1 LPEDSP
7 AAVVAYRE
15 VDPDEAGQRLDN
27 YLLGRLKGVPRSRVY
42 RLMRSGQVRVNAG
55 RSAPSYRL
63 KPGDRIRIPPVRQ
76 RPALS
81 VAASSGG
88 LAWLA
93 QCIIFED
100 ERLLVVDKPAGL
112 AVHGGSSVDLGCI
125 EGLRSIR
132 PATKILELVHRLD
145 RDTSGCLLV
154 AKKRSVLRQLHA
166 LFRSGE
172 VEKRYLALV
181 RGSWQHGRLVSEAP
195 LKVSHRTG
203 GAEVRVNQDGKYA
216 HSEFNL
222 IEQFSGAASLLEVRI
237 ATGRTHQIRVH
248 AAELGHPIAGDDR
261 YGDRD
266 FNRRLQRDGLKR
278 MFLHAQSV
286 SFEWPDS
293 GAVFAVSAPMPTELR
308 QFLDRDSFSALR

>member
-1 LPEDSP
+1 
-7 AAVVAYRE
+7 
-15 VDPDEAGQRLDN
+15 
-27 YLLGRLKGVPRSRVY
+27 
-42 RLMRSGQVRVNAG
+42 
-55 RSAPSYRL
+55 
-63 KPGDRIRIPPVRQ
+63 
-76 RPALS
+76 